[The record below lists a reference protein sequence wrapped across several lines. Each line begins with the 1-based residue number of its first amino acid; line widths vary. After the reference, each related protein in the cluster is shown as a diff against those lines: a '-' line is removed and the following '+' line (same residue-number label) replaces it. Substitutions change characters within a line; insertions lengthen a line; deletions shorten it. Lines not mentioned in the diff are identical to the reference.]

1 MGGQSSSTQ
10 TQQSSTAPWEAA
22 QPMLRGILGQLN
34 NGLNNAGLTA
44 AETGA
49 LNQISQNAAQGHPFA
64 GQISSYADS
73 LLNGG
78 GANAQAGNV
87 RDTLGTFQ
95 NQLTP
100 YASGSM
106 IGNNPE
112 LAAQLAQIQADVG
125 NSVNGQFAAAGRDFS
140 GANQMAYGRGVAAG
154 QAPVI
159 AAQYNQDVAN
169 QINAANALYNAG
181 NTTAGTLSGMQQNY
195 LGNQGQGAAA
205 AQSALDAQNYGANA
219 TLAAEAQRRGIPVQ
233 TLGLLAQIGV
243 PIAGLGSQ
251 TNGTMTG
258 TQQMSSAQQFAT
270 LAGGIG
276 NLLGTGAGTGANGA
290 LSGGSGL
297 LGLFTRSDRRLKED
311 LEPVG
316 TLFDGTPVYGYRY
329 KGAPAYHIGLMAQD
343 VERTTPGAVIEINGY
358 KAVDY
363 RAATE
368 ASRRAHQAGT
378 TRSS

>member
-10 TQQSSTAPWEAA
+10 TQQSQTAPWEAA
-22 QPMLRGILGQLN
+22 QPMLQGILGQL
-34 NGLNNAGLTA
+34 GSGLTNTGLTS

-49 LNQISQNAAQGHPFA
+49 LNTLQGNAAQGNPYA
-64 GQISSYADS
+64 GQIGDYAQS

-87 RDTLGTFQ
+87 QSNLGTFQ
-95 NQLTP
+95 SQLSP
-100 YASGSM
+100 YANGSM
-106 IGNNPE
+106 VGTNPA
-112 LAAQLAQIQADVG
+112 LAAQLAQIQTDVG
-125 NSVNGQFAAAGRDFS
+125 NSVNGQFAAAGRDMS

-154 QAPVI
+154 EAPVI

-195 LGNQGQGAAA
+195 LANQGQGVTA

-219 TLAAEAQRRGIPVQ
+219 TLAEEAQRRGIPVQ
-233 TLGLLAQIGV
+233 ALSLLAQIGV
-243 PIAGLGSQ
+243 PIAGLGNQ
-251 TNGTMTG
+251 TNGTTASM
-258 TQQMSSAQQFAT
+258 QQLSGADQFSK
-270 LAGGIG
+270 LAGGIS
-276 NLLGTGAGTGANGA
+276 NIV
-290 LSGGSGL
+290 GSL
-297 LGLFTRSDRRLKED
+297 NPLKTFLNSDRRLKQDIEQ
-311 LEPVG
+311 VG
-316 TLFDGTPVYGYRY
+316 TLFDGTPVYGFRY

-343 VERTTPGAVIEINGY
+343 VEKITPEAVMEINGY

-368 ASRRAHQAGT
+368 ASRRIREAG
-378 TRSS
+378 

>member
-10 TQQSSTAPWEAA
+10 TQQSQTTPWTAA
-22 QPMLRGILGQLN
+22 QPMLQGILSQLGT
-34 NGLNNAGLTA
+34 GLNNTGLTS

-49 LNQISQNAAQGHPFA
+49 LNTLQGNASQGNPYA
-64 GQISSYADS
+64 GQIGGYAQS

-87 RDTLGTFQ
+87 QGNLGAFQ
-95 NQLTP
+95 SQLAP
-100 YASGSM
+100 YANGGM
-106 IGNNPE
+106 IGKNPA
-112 LAAQLAQIQADVG
+112 LAAQLSQIQSDVA
-125 NSVNGQFAAAGRDFS
+125 NSVNSQFAAAGRDFS

-154 QAPVI
+154 EAPVI

-169 QINAANALYNAG
+169 QMNAANSLYNAG
-181 NTTAGTLSGMQQNY
+181 NTTANTLSGMQQNY
-195 LGNQGQGAAA
+195 LANQGQGVTA

-233 TLGLLAQIGV
+233 ALGLLAQIGT

-251 TNGTMTG
+251 TNGTTNS
-258 TQQMSSAQQFAT
+258 TQQMSGAQQFAT
-270 LAGGIG
+270 LAGGIS
-276 NLLGTGAGTGANGA
+276 NLLGSMPGAN
-290 LSGGSGL
+290 SGGSGL
-297 LGLFTRSDRRLKED
+297 LGLTKLFSDRRLKED
-311 LEPVG
+311 IERVG

-343 VERTTPGAVIEINGY
+343 VEKAVPGAVIEINGY

-368 ASRRAHQAGT
+368 NSRKIGEVR
-378 TRSS
+378 R

>member
-10 TQQSSTAPWEAA
+10 TQQSQTAPWQAA
-22 QPMLRGILGQLN
+22 QPMLQSILGQIGT
-34 NGLNNAGLTA
+34 GLGNTGLTA

-49 LNQISQNAAQGHPFA
+49 LNTLQSNASQGNPYA
-64 GQISSYADS
+64 GQIGGYAQS

-78 GANAQAGNV
+78 SANAEASNVQGN
-87 RDTLGTFQ
+87 LGSFQ
-95 NQLTP
+95 SQLSP
-100 YASGSM
+100 YANGSM
-106 IGNNPE
+106 IGNNPA
-112 LAAQLAQIQADVG
+112 LAAQLAQIQTDVG
-125 NSVNGQFAAAGRDFS
+125 NNVNSQFAAAGRDFS

-154 QAPVI
+154 EAPVI
-159 AAQYNQDVAN
+159 AGQYNQDVTN

-195 LGNQGQGAAA
+195 LANQGQGVTA

-233 TLGLLAQIGV
+233 ALGLLAQIGV
-243 PIAGLGSQ
+243 PIAGLGQQSS
-251 TNGTMTG
+251 GTTTG
-258 TQQMSSAQQFAT
+258 TQQMAGAQQFAT

-276 NLLGTGAGTGANGA
+276 NLLGTGASSSANGV
-290 LSGGSGL
+290 SGGSGL
-297 LGLFTRSDRRLKED
+297 LGLYTRSDRRLKED
-311 LEPVG
+311 IQQVG

-343 VERTTPGAVIEINGY
+343 VEKTTPDAVIEINGY

-368 ASRRAHQAGT
+368 VSRRAGEAG
-378 TRSS
+378 

>member
-10 TQQSSTAPWEAA
+10 TQQSQSAPWEAA
-22 QPMLRGILGQLN
+22 QPMLQSILGQLGA
-34 NGLNNAGLTA
+34 GLNNTGLTG

-49 LNQISQNAAQGHPFA
+49 LNQLSQNAAQGNPYA
-64 GQISSYADS
+64 GQIGNYTQS
-73 LLNGG
+73 LFNGG

-87 RDTLGTFQ
+87 QGNFDAFRG
-95 NQLTP
+95 QLTP
-100 YASGSM
+100 YANGSM
-106 IGNNPE
+106 VDNNPA
-112 LAAQLAQIQADVG
+112 LAAQLAQIQTDVG

-140 GANQMAYGRGVAAG
+140 GANQMAYGRGVAAAE
-154 QAPVI
+154 APVI

-195 LGNQGQGAAA
+195 LANQGQGVAA
-205 AQSALDAQNYGANA
+205 AQSALNAQNYGANA

-233 TLGLLAQIGV
+233 ALGLLAQIGV
-243 PIAGLGSQ
+243 PIAGLGTQS
-251 TNGTMTG
+251 TGNTTG
-258 TQQMSSAQQFAT
+258 TQQMSGAQQFAT
-270 LAGGIG
+270 LASGIS
-276 NLLGTGAGTGANGA
+276 NLLGSATGTGSTGAK
-290 LSGGSGL
+290 SGGSGL
-297 LGLFTRSDRRLKED
+297 LGLLNWSDRRLKD
-311 LEPVG
+311 DISKVG

-343 VERTTPGAVIEINGY
+343 VEKINPGAVIEINGY

-368 ASRRAHQAGT
+368 ASRKIGDAA
-378 TRSS
+378 